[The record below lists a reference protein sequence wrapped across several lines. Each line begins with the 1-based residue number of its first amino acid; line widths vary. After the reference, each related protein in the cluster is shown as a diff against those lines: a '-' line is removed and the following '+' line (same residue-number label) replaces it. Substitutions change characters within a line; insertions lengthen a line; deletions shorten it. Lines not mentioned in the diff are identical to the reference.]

1 MDNISKYS
9 NIISFLLISSVYCLI
24 SYLSKRFLFSDELYF
39 NNFSNQLSYDKITE
53 IIENKNKISYFSYIF
68 IPILLLIKFTLIA
81 FVFSIYG
88 FLSYNKYGTKQ
99 IFRIVIKAEIF
110 ILISQIIKFLW
121 FLIIAKDFN
130 LTDIQFFY
138 PLSALSLFD
147 YKNVELFLI
156 YPLQTINLFE
166 FLYWFALAYGISKII
181 KTNFHGGM
189 KVVLSSYVPALLLW
203 IVFITFLTVNLS

>member
-181 KTNFHGGM
+181 KTNLHGGM

>member
-181 KTNFHGGM
+181 KTNLQGGM